1 MTLEAIMIPGRRRV
15 PVNRFAKCATMARAP
30 GPMRLVAATL
40 AAALAVTA
48 LPAPLLAQ
56 FEEPAEPQYFDASPL
71 TRLGLDPFG
80 DLRLRHENTTGI
92 PGRTVGVTRARAT
105 LRAGLRW
112 SVDPRYGAEL
122 SGRAAAGS
130 DEDREFPRVD
140 NDAPDTLQIDR
151 ANVWL
156 APYSGGRVSVGRM
169 AMPLQLTEL
178 LWDEDLRPWGAA
190 VTHRQAVRALDVVRF
205 GAGVWRRDEIE
216 DDGVVGI
223 VQAGWALREGAEVAG
238 GVTLSWLWFD
248 DTERLVRG
256 EMGRQNRVLGAGDA
270 RVYAEPFRIV
280 DLQLDGRFRAGPVSV
295 TAGADLATNVE
306 ADSESRAVRTRLVAG
321 RFGSGPGGEVGWAYL
336 RAEQEA
342 LPGAFASDDWWSRTR
357 LRGHMGWVTL
367 GWSDW
372 LRLRLFG
379 TVEWRDGTDVRTERA
394 MIELTLRIPG
404 A

>member
-1 MTLEAIMIPGRRRV
+1 MMPGRASV
-15 PVNRFAKCATMARAP
+15 SSPRFAESAAGRRAAP
-30 GPMRLVAATL
+30 RSVGFVSGFL
-40 AAALAVTA
+40 AAAAIVAA

-56 FEEPAEPQYFDASPL
+56 FEDTEEPRYFDASPL
-71 TRLGLDPFG
+71 ARLGLDPFG

-92 PGRTVGVTRARAT
+92 PGRTTGVTRTRAT

-112 SVDPRYGAEL
+112 SIDPRYGAEL

-130 DEDREFPRVD
+130 DEDREYPRVD
-140 NDAPDTLQIDR
+140 NDAPDTLQLDR
-151 ANVWL
+151 AAVWL
-156 APYSGGRVSVGRM
+156 APYPGGRVSAGRM

-178 LWDEDLRPWGAA
+178 LWDDDLRPWGVAL
-190 VTHRQAVRALDVVRF
+190 THRQQVRTFDVVRL

-223 VQAGWALREGAEVAG
+223 VQAGWALHEGAEVAG

-270 RVYAEPFRIV
+270 RVYAEQFRIV
-280 DLQLDGRFRAGPVSV
+280 DLQLEGRVPAGPLSV
-295 TAGADLATNVE
+295 MGAMDLATNVE
-306 ADSESRAVRTRLVAG
+306 ADSESRAVRTRLAAG
-321 RFGSGPGGEVGWAYL
+321 RFGSGPGGEIGWAYL

-379 TVEWRDGTDVRTERA
+379 TVEWRDGTDNRTERA
-394 MIELTLRIPG
+394 IAELTLRMPG